1 MKKIYYYINFLTI
14 LLVTSCQQQEI
25 VSDAPALKAG
35 EYRFTV
41 NIPEPRIATRAMGD
55 TPATD
60 LPLHVLVFD
69 ENGFF
74 VANQPATVNSF
85 NGTQG
90 TYTVQL
96 PPSDRARV
104 LHFVLGNVE
113 FGNYVPDDSEASIF
127 SQLTVTNGTDAYW
140 QRITVPN
147 IQDGMTL
154 PKVSL
159 VRNFAKIVVSEE
171 LDQLNLLGYA
181 VVCETTEGTVA
192 PYAGTDAS
200 LETNGGFATFDLP
213 EQQEGTVYEQFTS
226 HNPGFGGNNAGS
238 VDRRVPQEADFTDT
252 PKYVYERN
260 QDEASSPAF
269 ILVRAEYN
277 GGTYYYK
284 LDLVETDP
292 STYITSY
299 LNLYRNFQYTIR
311 ITSVSG
317 VGYDTPKE
325 AISAVASNNIGASV
339 EVSEVNTIQDGK
351 NELYVSET
359 DLLVVTSD
367 VVTIDIEYR
376 VGIDEGE
383 GTLRNDEVQ
392 VFAVGGSEDGRNP
405 NAVSNFTYRD
415 GKLNITPASLPAL
428 MEEQEFIVTTPSG
441 LSRRILL
448 RVHEPFRFRVVDC
461 TDDIPKV
468 TGSDVA
474 LTIGLPANMPTS
486 AFPLTLDIE
495 PERKSIYPDVTR
507 NRIPVESEGNQTFSY
522 QTTVSYNEYRL
533 QNGTFTFYF
542 KTNMA
547 SSATTITVTNP
558 YFLKEN
564 NTARFVNE
572 GDMHYG
578 FINVRLASEGNG
590 NFSTIEDL
598 FTFNTYE
605 TGEKKITLSFT
616 LHEEGDGY
624 TPDGST
630 HPIVE
635 IYGDYMDWENAKS
648 STGTFEVVSDGDG
661 IYYTPNNNDNN
672 IYGVQSIT
680 FTITEDLA
688 TGRFQLESSDHGTA
702 IVEYTTPPCTVRFQ
716 YVHEESQW
724 PWGESQEQT
733 DDVPRNSTIAMYSD
747 SQYQNH
753 VADYTVGSNG
763 EITIRSFVGF
773 ELTTTLYFRYSTGS
787 NWNRTNYDGEATVQ
801 QLINGT
807 QPITLEEKGY

>member
-1 MKKIYYYINFLTI
+1 MKKIYYYISLLTI

-25 VSDAPALKAG
+25 VSEVPALKTG

-69 ENGFF
+69 ANGFF
-74 VANQPATVNSF
+74 VANQTAKVNSF
-85 NGTQG
+85 DGTQG
-90 TYTVQL
+90 TYMVQL
-96 PPSDRARV
+96 PPSDTERV

-113 FGNYVPDDSEASIF
+113 FGDYVPDDSEAGIF
-127 SQLTVTNGTDAYW
+127 SQLTVTNGIDAYW
-140 QRITVPN
+140 QRITVNN

-154 PKVSL
+154 PEVTL
-159 VRNFAKIVVSEE
+159 IRNFAKIVVSEE
-171 LDQLNLLGYA
+171 LEQLDLLGYA
-181 VVCETTEGTVA
+181 IVRETTEGTVA
-192 PYAGTDAS
+192 PYAGTDEA
-200 LETNGGFATFDLP
+200 LGTNGGFAAFNLP
-213 EQQEGTVYEQFTS
+213 AQQEGTVYEQFIS
-226 HNPGFGGNNAGS
+226 LNPGFGGNNAGS
-238 VDRRVPQEADFTDT
+238 VDETVPQEADFTNT

-260 QDEASSPAF
+260 QDEASRPAF
-269 ILVRAEYN
+269 VLVRAQYN
-277 GGTYYYK
+277 GGAYYYK

-292 STYITSY
+292 STYITTY

-317 VGYDTPKE
+317 VGYDTPQE
-325 AISAVASNNIGASV
+325 AIDAVASNNIGASV

-367 VVTIDIEYR
+367 VVTIDYEYR
-376 VGIDEGE
+376 EGIDQGE
-383 GTLRNDEVQ
+383 GTLANNKVKI
-392 VFAVGGSEDGRNP
+392 FAVGGSGENGLNP
-405 NAVSNFTYRD
+405 NAVASFTYSN
-415 GKLNITPASLPAL
+415 GVLSITPASLPAL

-461 TDDIPKV
+461 NDVVPGV

-474 LTIGLPANMPTS
+474 LTVLLPENMPTS

-522 QTTVSYNEYRL
+522 QATVSYNDYRL
-533 QNGTFTFYF
+533 NNGRFNFYF

-547 SSATTITVTNP
+547 SSATMITVTNL
-558 YFLKEN
+558 YFLNEN
-564 NTARFVNE
+564 NTARFINT
-572 GDMHYG
+572 GDIRYS
-578 FINVRLASEGNG
+578 FINVALASDGNG
-590 NFSTIEDL
+590 DFSTVGAL

-616 LHEEGDGY
+616 LHEQGDGY
-624 TPDGST
+624 TLDGT
-630 HPIVE
+630 HPVVE
-635 IYGDYMDWENAKS
+635 IYGDYMDWATAETA
-648 STGTFEVVSDGDG
+648 TGTFEVDADGDG
-661 IYYTPNNNDNN
+661 IHYTPTDA
-672 IYGVQSIT
+672 YGVQSIT

-688 TGRFQLESSDHGTA
+688 TGSFELESYDHGTA
-702 IVEYTTPPCTVRFQ
+702 TVQYTTPPCTVRFQ
-716 YVHEESQW
+716 YVHGNYR
-724 PWGESQEQT
+724 PQT
-733 DDVPRNSTIAMYSD
+733 DYVPRNATISLYSD
-747 SQYQNH
+747 RNYQNH
-753 VADYTVGSNG
+753 VADYTVGNNG

-773 ELTTTLYFRYSTGS
+773 ELTSALYFRYSTGS
-787 NWNRTNYDGEATVQ
+787 GYWTTNYDGEATVQ
-801 QLINGT
+801 SLISGT
-807 QPITLEEKGY
+807 QTITLERGY

>member
-1 MKKIYYYINFLTI
+1 MKKIYYYISLLTI

-41 NIPEPRIATRAMGD
+41 NIPEPRVATRAMGD

-85 NGTQG
+85 DGTQG

-159 VRNFAKIVVSEE
+159 VRNFAKIVVSEK

-359 DLLVVTSD
+359 ELLVVTSD
-367 VVTIDIEYR
+367 VVTIDYEYR
-376 VGIDEGE
+376 EGIDQGD
-383 GTLRNDEVQ
+383 GTLANEKVQ
-392 VFAVGGSEDGRNP
+392 IFPVGGSGEDGLNP

-461 TDDIPKV
+461 DDVVPRV
-468 TGSDVA
+468 TGSDVT
-474 LTIGLPANMPTS
+474 LTVLLP
-486 AFPLTLDIE
+486 
-495 PERKSIYPDVTR
+495 
-507 NRIPVESEGNQTFSY
+507 
-522 QTTVSYNEYRL
+522 
-533 QNGTFTFYF
+533 
-542 KTNMA
+542 
-547 SSATTITVTNP
+547 
-558 YFLKEN
+558 
-564 NTARFVNE
+564 
-572 GDMHYG
+572 
-578 FINVRLASEGNG
+578 
-590 NFSTIEDL
+590 
-598 FTFNTYE
+598 
-605 TGEKKITLSFT
+605 
-616 LHEEGDGY
+616 
-624 TPDGST
+624 
-630 HPIVE
+630 
-635 IYGDYMDWENAKS
+635 
-648 STGTFEVVSDGDG
+648 
-661 IYYTPNNNDNN
+661 
-672 IYGVQSIT
+672 
-680 FTITEDLA
+680 
-688 TGRFQLESSDHGTA
+688 
-702 IVEYTTPPCTVRFQ
+702 
-716 YVHEESQW
+716 
-724 PWGESQEQT
+724 
-733 DDVPRNSTIAMYSD
+733 
-747 SQYQNH
+747 
-753 VADYTVGSNG
+753 
-763 EITIRSFVGF
+763 
-773 ELTTTLYFRYSTGS
+773 
-787 NWNRTNYDGEATVQ
+787 
-801 QLINGT
+801 
-807 QPITLEEKGY
+807 

>member
-1 MKKIYYYINFLTI
+1 MKKIYYYISLLTI

-25 VSDAPALKAG
+25 VSEAPALKSG

-55 TPATD
+55 MPATD

-69 ENGFF
+69 ANGFF
-74 VANQPATVNSF
+74 VANQTATVNSF

-96 PPSDRARV
+96 PPSDTERV

-113 FGNYVPDDSEASIF
+113 FGDYVPDDSETSIF
-127 SQLTVTNGTDAYW
+127 SQLTVTKGTDAYW
-140 QRITVPN
+140 QRITVNN

-154 PKVSL
+154 PEVTL
-159 VRNFAKIVVSEE
+159 IRNFAKIVVSEE
-171 LDQLNLLGYA
+171 LEQLEVLGYA
-181 VVCETTEGTVA
+181 IVRETTEGTVA
-192 PYAGTDAS
+192 PYAGTDEA
-200 LETNGGFATFDLP
+200 LGTNGGFATFNLP
-213 EQQEGTVYEQFTS
+213 AEQEGTEYEQFTS
-226 HNPGFGGNNAGS
+226 LNPGFGGNNAGS
-238 VDRRVPQEADFTDT
+238 VDETVPQEADFTNT

-260 QDEASSPAF
+260 QDEASRPAF
-269 ILVRAEYN
+269 VLVRAQYN
-277 GGTYYYK
+277 GGAYYYK

-292 STYITSY
+292 STYITTY

-325 AISAVASNNIGASV
+325 AIDAVASNNIGASV

-367 VVTIDIEYR
+367 VVTIDYEYR
-376 VGIDEGE
+376 EGIDEGE
-383 GTLRNDEVQ
+383 GTLANDKVQ
-392 VFAVGGSEDGRNP
+392 IFAVGGSGEDGLNP
-405 NAVSNFTYRD
+405 NAVASFTYRD
-415 GKLNITPASLPAL
+415 GVLSITTPASLPAL

-461 TDDIPKV
+461 TDNIPRV

-474 LTIGLPANMPTS
+474 LTIGLPENMPIS

-522 QTTVSYNEYRL
+522 QATVSYNEYRT

-547 SSATTITVTNP
+547 SSATQITVTNP
-558 YFLKEN
+558 YFLNEN

-572 GDMHYG
+572 GDMHYS

-590 NFSTIEDL
+590 DFSTVDAL

-605 TGEKKITLSFT
+605 TGAKKITLSFT
-616 LHEEGDGY
+616 LHEQGDGY
-624 TPDGST
+624 TSDGST
-630 HPIVE
+630 HPVVE
-635 IYGDYMDWENAKS
+635 IYGKYMNWAEAES
-648 STGTFEVVSDGDG
+648 LTGTFEVDPDGDG
-661 IYYTPNNNDNN
+661 IHYTPGDP
-672 IYGVQSIT
+672 YGVQSIT

-688 TGRFQLESSDHGTA
+688 TGHFQLESYDHGTA

-716 YVHEESQW
+716 YIHEEWS
-724 PWGESQEQT
+724 WGGQQEQT
-733 DDVPRNSTIAMYSD
+733 DYVPRNATISLYSD
-747 SQYQNH
+747 HNYQNH
-753 VADYTVGSNG
+753 VADYTVGDNG
-763 EITIRSFVGF
+763 EITIRSFVSF
-773 ELTTTLYFRYSTGS
+773 ELTSTLYFRYSTRSGY
-787 NWNRTNYDGEATVQ
+787 WVTNYDGEATVQ
-801 QLINGT
+801 SLISSPQT
-807 QPITLEEKGY
+807 ITLKEGY

>member
-1 MKKIYYYINFLTI
+1 MKKIYYYISLLTI

-25 VSDAPALKAG
+25 VSEAPALKSG

-55 TPATD
+55 MPATD

-69 ENGFF
+69 ANGFF
-74 VANQPATVNSF
+74 VANQTATVNSF
-85 NGTQG
+85 DGTEG

-96 PPSDRARV
+96 PPSDTEHV

-113 FGNYVPDDSEASIF
+113 FGDYVPDDSETSIF

-140 QRITVPN
+140 QRITVNN

-154 PKVSL
+154 PEVTL
-159 VRNFAKIVVSEE
+159 IRNFAKIVVSEE
-171 LDQLNLLGYA
+171 LEQLELLGYA
-181 VVCETTEGTVA
+181 IVRETTEGTVA
-192 PYAGTDAS
+192 PYAGTDEA
-200 LETNGGFATFDLP
+200 LGTKGGFATFNLP
-213 EQQEGTVYEQFTS
+213 AEQEGTVYEQFTS
-226 HNPGFGGNNAGS
+226 LNPGFGGNNAGR
-238 VDRRVPQEADFTDT
+238 VDETVPQEADFTNT

-260 QDEASSPAF
+260 QDEASRPAF
-269 ILVRAEYN
+269 VLVRAQYN
-277 GGTYYYK
+277 GGAYYYK

-292 STYITSY
+292 DTYITTY

-317 VGYDTPKE
+317 VGYDTPEE
-325 AISAVASNNIGASV
+325 AIDAVASNNIGASV

-367 VVTIDIEYR
+367 VVTIDYEYR
-376 VGIDEGE
+376 EGIDQGE
-383 GTLRNDEVQ
+383 GTLANDKVKI
-392 VFAVGGSEDGRNP
+392 FAVGGSGENGLNP
-405 NAVSNFTYRD
+405 NAVASFTYSN
-415 GKLNITPASLPAL
+415 GVLSITPASLPAL

-461 TDDIPKV
+461 DDVVPRV

-474 LTIGLPANMPTS
+474 LTVLLPENMPTS

-522 QTTVSYNEYRL
+522 QATVSYNDYRL
-533 QNGTFTFYF
+533 NNGRFNFYF

-547 SSATTITVTNP
+547 SSATMITVTNP
-558 YFLKEN
+558 YFLNEN
-564 NTARFVNE
+564 NTARFINT
-572 GDMHYG
+572 GDIRYS
-578 FINVRLASEGNG
+578 FINVALASDGNG
-590 NFSTIEDL
+590 DFSTVGAL

-616 LHEEGDGY
+616 LHEQGDGY
-624 TPDGST
+624 TLDGT
-630 HPIVE
+630 HPVVE
-635 IYGDYMDWENAKS
+635 IYGDYMDWATAETA
-648 STGTFEVVSDGDG
+648 TGTFEVDADGDG
-661 IYYTPNNNDNN
+661 IHYTPTDA
-672 IYGVQSIT
+672 YGVQSIT

-688 TGRFQLESSDHGTA
+688 TGSFELESYDHGTA
-702 IVEYTTPPCTVRFQ
+702 TVQYTTPPCTVRFQ
-716 YVHEESQW
+716 YVHDW
-724 PWGESQEQT
+724 TQT
-733 DDVPRNSTIAMYSD
+733 DYVPRNATISLYSD
-747 SQYQNH
+747 LNYRNH
-753 VADYTVGSNG
+753 VADYTVGNNG

-773 ELTTTLYFRYSTGS
+773 ELTSTLYFRYSTGAY
-787 NWNRTNYDGEATVQ
+787 WVTNYDGEATVQ
-801 QLINGT
+801 SLISGT
-807 QPITLEEKGY
+807 QTITLEEGY

>member
-1 MKKIYYYINFLTI
+1 MKKIYYYISLLTI
-14 LLVTSCQQQEI
+14 LLVTSCQQEI

-41 NIPEPRIATRAMGD
+41 NIPEPRIATRAMGY

-85 NGTQG
+85 DGTQG

-154 PKVSL
+154 REVSL

-200 LETNGGFATFDLP
+200 LETNGGFATFDLS

-226 HNPGFGGNNAGS
+226 RNPGFGGNNAGS

-317 VGYDTPKE
+317 VGYDTPEE

-367 VVTIDIEYR
+367 VVTIDYEYR
-376 VGIDEGE
+376 EGIDQGE
-383 GTLRNDEVQ
+383 GTLMNEKVKI
-392 VFAVGGSEDGRNP
+392 FAVGGSEDGLNP
-405 NAVSNFTYRD
+405 NAVSNFTYGD

-522 QTTVSYNEYRL
+522 QATISYNEYRL

-564 NTARFVNE
+564 NTARFVND

-598 FTFNTYE
+598 FTFNTYK

-635 IYGDYMDWENAKS
+635 IYGDYMDWRNAES
-648 STGTFEVVSDGDG
+648 STGTFEVDPDGDG

-672 IYGVQSIT
+672 IYSVQSIT

-716 YVHEESQW
+716 YNAIGGTQN
-724 PWGESQEQT
+724 
-733 DDVPRNSTIAMYSD
+733 VPNGATIAMYSD
-747 SQYQNH
+747 SGYRNW
-753 VADYTVGSNG
+753 VADYTVGNNG

-773 ELTTTLYFRYSTGS
+773 DLTTTLYFRYRVNVMGF
-787 NWNRTNYDGEATVQ
+787 NIDYKGEATVQ

-807 QPITLEEKGY
+807 QPITLEGSF

>member
-1 MKKIYYYINFLTI
+1 MKKIYYYISLLTI

-25 VSDAPALKAG
+25 VSEAPALKSG

-55 TPATD
+55 MPATD

-69 ENGFF
+69 ANGFF
-74 VANQPATVNSF
+74 VANQTATVNSF
-85 NGTQG
+85 DGTQG

-96 PPSDRARV
+96 PPSDTERV

-113 FGNYVPDDSEASIF
+113 FGDYVPDDSEASIF

-140 QRITVPN
+140 QRITVNN

-154 PKVSL
+154 PEVTL

-171 LDQLNLLGYA
+171 LEQLEVLGYA
-181 VVCETTEGTVA
+181 IVRETTEGTVA
-192 PYAGTDAS
+192 PYAGTDEA
-200 LETNGGFATFDLP
+200 LGTKGGFATFNLP
-213 EQQEGTVYEQFTS
+213 AEQEGTVYEQFTS
-226 HNPGFGGNNAGS
+226 LNPGFGGNNAGS
-238 VDRRVPQEADFTDT
+238 VDETVPQEADFTNT

-260 QDEASSPAF
+260 QDEASRPAF
-269 ILVRAEYN
+269 VLVRAQYN
-277 GGTYYYK
+277 GGAYYYK
-284 LDLVETDP
+284 LDLVETDQ
-292 STYITSY
+292 STYITTY

-317 VGYDTPKE
+317 VGYDTPQE
-325 AISAVASNNIGASV
+325 AIDAVASNNIGASV

-367 VVTIDIEYR
+367 VVTIDYEYR
-376 VGIDEGE
+376 EGIDEGE
-383 GTLRNDEVQ
+383 GTLANDKVQ
-392 VFAVGGSEDGRNP
+392 IFAVGGSGEDGLNP
-405 NAVSNFTYRD
+405 NAVASFTFSD
-415 GKLNITPASLPAL
+415 GVLSIRPALLPAL

-461 TDDIPKV
+461 DDVVPRV

-474 LTIGLPANMPTS
+474 LTVLLPENMPTS

-522 QTTVSYNEYRL
+522 QATVSYNDYRL
-533 QNGTFTFYF
+533 NNGRFYFYF

-547 SSATTITVTNP
+547 SSATMITVTNP
-558 YFLKEN
+558 YFLNEN
-564 NTARFVNE
+564 NTARFINT
-572 GDMHYG
+572 GDVRYG
-578 FINVRLASEGNG
+578 FIDVRLASEGNG
-590 NFSTIEDL
+590 DFSTVEDL
-598 FTFNTYE
+598 FTFNTYV

-616 LHEEGDGY
+616 LHEQGDGY
-624 TPDGST
+624 TPDGT
-630 HPIVE
+630 HPLVE
-635 IYGDYMDWENAKS
+635 IYGDYMDWENAES
-648 STGTFEVVSDGDG
+648 STGTFEVDPDGDG
-661 IYYTPNNNDNN
+661 VQYTPTNA
-672 IYGVQSIT
+672 YGVQSIT

-688 TGRFQLESSDHGTA
+688 TGRFQLESYDHGTA

-716 YVHEESQW
+716 YDNYRPQN
-724 PWGESQEQT
+724 
-733 DDVPRNSTIAMYSD
+733 VPRNATISLYSD
-747 SQYQNH
+747 RDYRNH
-753 VADYTVGSNG
+753 VADYTVGNNG

-773 ELTTTLYFRYSTGS
+773 ELISTLYFRYSTGS
-787 NWNRTNYDGEATVQ
+787 GYWATNYDGEATVQ
-801 QLINGT
+801 SLISGT
-807 QPITLEEKGY
+807 QTITLERGY

>member
-1 MKKIYYYINFLTI
+1 MKKIYYYISLLTI

-25 VSDAPALKAG
+25 VSDAPTLKAG

-41 NIPEPRIATRAMGD
+41 NIPEPRVATRAMGD

-96 PPSDRARV
+96 PPSDRERV

-140 QRITVPN
+140 QRIKIPN

-154 PKVSL
+154 PEVSL

-317 VGYDTPKE
+317 VGYDTPEE

-367 VVTIDIEYR
+367 VVTIDYEYR
-376 VGIDEGE
+376 EGIDQGD
-383 GTLRNDEVQ
+383 GTLANEKVQ
-392 VFAVGGSEDGRNP
+392 IFPVGGSGENGLNP
-405 NAVSNFTYRD
+405 NAISNFTYSD

-461 TDDIPKV
+461 NDVVPRVI
-468 TGSDVA
+468 GSDVT
-474 LTIGLPANMPTS
+474 LTVLLPENMPTS

-495 PERKSIYPDVTR
+495 PERKSIYPDVTK

-522 QTTVSYNEYRL
+522 QATVSYNDYRL
-533 QNGTFTFYF
+533 NNGRFYFYF

-547 SSATTITVTNP
+547 SSATKITVTNP

-564 NTARFVNE
+564 NTARFINE
-572 GDMHYG
+572 GDVRYG
-578 FINVRLASEGNG
+578 FIDVRLASEGNG
-590 NFSTIEDL
+590 NFSTVEDL
-598 FTFNTYE
+598 FTFNTYK

-635 IYGDYMDWENAKS
+635 IYGDYMDWEKAES
-648 STGTFEVVSDGDG
+648 LTGTFKVDPDGDG

-672 IYGVQSIT
+672 IYSVQSIT

-688 TGRFQLESSDHGTA
+688 TGTFQLESYDHGTA
-702 IVEYTTPPCTVRFQ
+702 TVEYTTPPCTVRFQ
-716 YVHEESQW
+716 YGNYRPQN
-724 PWGESQEQT
+724 
-733 DDVPRNSTIAMYSD
+733 VPRNATISLYSD
-747 SQYQNH
+747 PNYRDR
-753 VADYTVGSNG
+753 VADYTVGTNG

-773 ELTTTLYFRYSTGS
+773 ELTSTLYFRYSTRSG
-787 NWNRTNYDGEATVQ
+787 NYDGEATVQ
-801 QLINGT
+801 RLISGPQT
-807 QPITLEEKGY
+807 ITLEEGY

>member
-1 MKKIYYYINFLTI
+1 MKKIYYYISLLTI

-41 NIPEPRIATRAMGD
+41 NIPEPRVATRAMGD

-85 NGTQG
+85 DGTQG

-159 VRNFAKIVVSEE
+159 VRNFAKIVVSEK

-367 VVTIDIEYR
+367 VVTIDYEYR
-376 VGIDEGE
+376 EGIDQGD
-383 GTLRNDEVQ
+383 GTLANEKVQ
-392 VFAVGGSEDGRNP
+392 IFPVGGSGEDGLNP

-461 TDDIPKV
+461 DDVVPRV
-468 TGSDVA
+468 TGSDVT
-474 LTIGLPANMPTS
+474 LTVLLPENMPTS

-522 QTTVSYNEYRL
+522 QATVSYNDYRL
-533 QNGTFTFYF
+533 NNGRFYFYF

-558 YFLKEN
+558 YFLKD
-564 NTARFVNE
+564 NTARFINE
-572 GDMHYG
+572 GDVRYG
-578 FINVRLASEGNG
+578 FIDVRLASEGNG
-590 NFSTIEDL
+590 NFSTVEDL
-598 FTFNTYE
+598 FTFNTYK

-635 IYGDYMDWENAKS
+635 IYGDYMDWEKAES
-648 STGTFEVVSDGDG
+648 STGTFEVDPDGDG

-672 IYGVQSIT
+672 IYSVQSIT

-688 TGRFQLESSDHGTA
+688 TGTFQLGSYDHGTA
-702 IVEYTTPPCTVRFQ
+702 TVEYTTPPCTVRFQ
-716 YVHEESQW
+716 YNAIIGGTQN
-724 PWGESQEQT
+724 
-733 DDVPRNSTIAMYSD
+733 VPNGATIAMYSD
-747 SQYQNH
+747 SGYRNW
-753 VADYTVGSNG
+753 VADYTVGNNG

-773 ELTTTLYFRYSTGS
+773 DLTTTLYFRYRVNAMGF
-787 NWNRTNYDGEATVQ
+787 NIDYEGEATVQ

-807 QPITLEEKGY
+807 QPITLEGSF

>member
-1 MKKIYYYINFLTI
+1 MKKIYYYISLLTI

-25 VSDAPALKAG
+25 ASDVPALKAG

-74 VANQPATVNSF
+74 VANQLATVNSF
-85 NGTQG
+85 DGTKG

-104 LHFVLGNVE
+104 LHFVLGKVE
-113 FGNYVPDDSEASIF
+113 FGDYVPDDSETSIF

-140 QRITVPN
+140 QRITVNN

-154 PKVSL
+154 PEVTL
-159 VRNFAKIVVSEE
+159 IRNFAKIVVSEE
-171 LDQLNLLGYA
+171 LEQLEVLGYA
-181 VVCETTEGTVA
+181 IVRETTEGTVA
-192 PYAGTDAS
+192 PYAGTDEA
-200 LETNGGFATFDLP
+200 LGTKGGFATFNLP
-213 EQQEGTVYEQFTS
+213 AEQESTVYEQFTS
-226 HNPGFGGNNAGS
+226 LNPGFGGNNAGS
-238 VDRRVPQEADFTDT
+238 VDETVPQEAEFTNT

-260 QDEASSPAF
+260 QDEASRPAF
-269 ILVRAEYN
+269 VLVRAQYN
-277 GGTYYYK
+277 GGAYYYK

-292 STYITSY
+292 STYITTY

-317 VGYDTPKE
+317 VGYDTPQE
-325 AISAVASNNIGASV
+325 AIEAVASNNIGASV

-367 VVTIDIEYR
+367 VVTIDYEYR
-376 VGIDEGE
+376 EGIDEGE
-383 GTLRNDEVQ
+383 GTLANDKVQ
-392 VFAVGGSEDGRNP
+392 IFAVGGSGEDGRNP
-405 NAVSNFTYRD
+405 NAVSSFMYSD

-461 TDDIPKV
+461 TDNIPRV

-474 LTIGLPANMPTS
+474 LTIGLPENMPTS

-522 QTTVSYNEYRL
+522 QATISYNEYRT

-547 SSATTITVTNP
+547 SSATQITVTNP
-558 YFLKEN
+558 YFLNEN

-572 GDMHYG
+572 GDMHYS

-590 NFSTIEDL
+590 DFSTVDDL

-605 TGEKKITLSFT
+605 TGAKKITLSFT
-616 LHEEGDGY
+616 LHEQGDGY
-624 TPDGST
+624 TSDGST
-630 HPIVE
+630 HPEVE
-635 IYGDYMDWENAKS
+635 IYGKYMNWAEAES
-648 STGTFEVVSDGDG
+648 STGTFEVDPDGDG
-661 IYYTPNNNDNN
+661 IHYTPGDP
-672 IYGVQSIT
+672 YGVQSIT
-680 FTITEDLA
+680 FTITEALA
-688 TGRFQLESSDHGTA
+688 TGRFQLESYDHGTA

-716 YVHEESQW
+716 YGNYRPQN
-724 PWGESQEQT
+724 
-733 DDVPRNSTIAMYSD
+733 VPRNATISLYSD
-747 SQYQNH
+747 PNYRDR
-753 VADYTVGSNG
+753 VADYTVGTNG

-773 ELTTTLYFRYSTGS
+773 ELTSTLYFRYSTGS
-787 NWNRTNYDGEATVQ
+787 GFWATNYDGEAAVQ
-801 QLINGT
+801 SLIRST
-807 QPITLEEKGY
+807 QTITLKEGY

>member
-1 MKKIYYYINFLTI
+1 MKKIYYYISLLTI

-25 VSDAPALKAG
+25 VSDAPTLKAG

-41 NIPEPRIATRAMGD
+41 NIPEPRVATRAMGD

-96 PPSDRARV
+96 PPSDRERV

-140 QRITVPN
+140 QRIKIPN

-154 PKVSL
+154 PEVSL

-317 VGYDTPKE
+317 VGYDTPEE

-367 VVTIDIEYR
+367 VVTIDYEYR
-376 VGIDEGE
+376 EGIDQGD
-383 GTLRNDEVQ
+383 GTLANEKVQ
-392 VFAVGGSEDGRNP
+392 IFPVGGSGENGLNP
-405 NAVSNFTYRD
+405 NAISNFTYSD

-461 TDDIPKV
+461 NDVVPRVI
-468 TGSDVA
+468 GSDVT
-474 LTIGLPANMPTS
+474 LTVLLPENMPTS

-495 PERKSIYPDVTR
+495 PERKSIYPDVTK

-522 QTTVSYNEYRL
+522 QATVSYNDYRL
-533 QNGTFTFYF
+533 NNGRFYFYF

-547 SSATTITVTNP
+547 SSATKITVTNP

-564 NTARFVNE
+564 NTARFINE
-572 GDMHYG
+572 GDVRYG
-578 FINVRLASEGNG
+578 FIDVRLASEGNG
-590 NFSTIEDL
+590 NFSTVEDL
-598 FTFNTYE
+598 FTFNTYK

-635 IYGDYMDWENAKS
+635 IYGDYMDWEKAES
-648 STGTFEVVSDGDG
+648 LTGTFKVDPDGDG

-672 IYGVQSIT
+672 IYSVQSIT

-688 TGRFQLESSDHGTA
+688 TGTFQLESYDHGTA
-702 IVEYTTPPCTVRFQ
+702 TVEYTTPPCTVRFQ
-716 YVHEESQW
+716 YGNYRPQN
-724 PWGESQEQT
+724 
-733 DDVPRNSTIAMYSD
+733 VPRNATISLYSD
-747 SQYQNH
+747 PNYRNY
-753 VADYTVGSNG
+753 VAGYTVGNNG

-773 ELTTTLYFRYSTGS
+773 ELTSTLYFRYSTRSG
-787 NWNRTNYDGEATVQ
+787 NYDGEATVQ
-801 QLINGT
+801 RLISGPQT
-807 QPITLEEKGY
+807 ITLEEGY

>member
-1 MKKIYYYINFLTI
+1 MKKIYYYISLLTI

-25 VSDAPALKAG
+25 VSEAPALKSG

-55 TPATD
+55 MPATD

-69 ENGFF
+69 ANGFF
-74 VANQPATVNSF
+74 VANQTATVNSF
-85 NGTQG
+85 DGTEG

-96 PPSDRARV
+96 PPSDTERV

-113 FGNYVPDDSEASIF
+113 FGDYVPDDSETSIF

-140 QRITVPN
+140 QRITVNN

-154 PKVSL
+154 PEVTL
-159 VRNFAKIVVSEE
+159 IRNFAKIVVSEE
-171 LDQLNLLGYA
+171 LGQLELLGYA
-181 VVCETTEGTVA
+181 IVRETTEGTVA
-192 PYAGTDAS
+192 PYAGTDEA
-200 LETNGGFATFDLP
+200 LGTKGGFATFNLP
-213 EQQEGTVYEQFTS
+213 AEQEGTVYEQFTS
-226 HNPGFGGNNAGS
+226 LNPGFGGNNAGS
-238 VDRRVPQEADFTDT
+238 VDETVPQEADFTNT

-260 QDEASSPAF
+260 QDEASRPAF
-269 ILVRAEYN
+269 VLVRAQYN

-292 STYITSY
+292 STYITTY

-317 VGYDTPKE
+317 VGYDTPQE
-325 AISAVASNNIGASV
+325 AIDAVASNNIGASV

-367 VVTIDIEYR
+367 VVTIDYEYR
-376 VGIDEGE
+376 EGIDEGE
-383 GTLRNDEVQ
+383 GTLANDKVQ
-392 VFAVGGSEDGRNP
+392 IFAVGGSGEDGLNP
-405 NAVSNFTYRD
+405 NAVASFTYSN
-415 GKLNITPASLPAL
+415 GVLSITPASLPAL

-461 TDDIPKV
+461 DDVVPRV

-474 LTIGLPANMPTS
+474 LTVLLPENMPTS

-522 QTTVSYNEYRL
+522 QATVSYNDYRL
-533 QNGTFTFYF
+533 NNGRFNFYF

-547 SSATTITVTNP
+547 SSATMITVTNP
-558 YFLKEN
+558 YFLNEN
-564 NTARFVNE
+564 NTARFINT
-572 GDMHYG
+572 GDIRYS
-578 FINVRLASEGNG
+578 FINVALASDGNG
-590 NFSTIEDL
+590 DFSTVEDL

-616 LHEEGDGY
+616 LHEQGDGY
-624 TPDGST
+624 TLDGT
-630 HPIVE
+630 HPVVE
-635 IYGDYMDWENAKS
+635 IYGDYMDWATAETA
-648 STGTFEVVSDGDG
+648 TGTFEVDADGDG
-661 IYYTPNNNDNN
+661 IHYTPTDA
-672 IYGVQSIT
+672 YGVQSIT

-688 TGRFQLESSDHGTA
+688 TGSFELESYDHGTA
-702 IVEYTTPPCTVRFQ
+702 TVQYTTPPCTVRFQ
-716 YVHEESQW
+716 YVHGNYR
-724 PWGESQEQT
+724 PQT
-733 DDVPRNSTIAMYSD
+733 DYVPRNATISLYSD
-747 SQYQNH
+747 RNYRNH
-753 VADYTVGSNG
+753 VADYTVGNNG

-773 ELTTTLYFRYSTGS
+773 ELTSILYFRYSTGS
-787 NWNRTNYDGEATVQ
+787 SYWSTNYDGEATVQ
-801 QLINGT
+801 SLISST
-807 QPITLEEKGY
+807 QTITLEEGY

>member
-1 MKKIYYYINFLTI
+1 MKKIYYYISLLTI

-41 NIPEPRIATRAMGD
+41 NIPEPRVATRAMGD

-85 NGTQG
+85 DGTRG
-90 TYTVQL
+90 TYTVLL

-159 VRNFAKIVVSEE
+159 VRNFAKIVVSEK

-367 VVTIDIEYR
+367 VVTIDYEYR
-376 VGIDEGE
+376 EGIDQGD
-383 GTLRNDEVQ
+383 GTLANEKVQ
-392 VFAVGGSEDGRNP
+392 IFPVGGSGENGLNP
-405 NAVSNFTYRD
+405 NAVSSFTYSD

-558 YFLKEN
+558 YFLKD
-564 NTARFVNE
+564 NTARFINE
-572 GDMHYG
+572 GDVRYG
-578 FINVRLASEGNG
+578 FIDVRLASEGNG
-590 NFSTIEDL
+590 NFSTVEDL
-598 FTFNTYE
+598 FTFNTYK

-630 HPIVE
+630 HPRVE
-635 IYGDYMDWENAKS
+635 IYGDYMDWEKAES
-648 STGTFEVVSDGDG
+648 LTGTCEVDPDGDG

-688 TGRFQLESSDHGTA
+688 TGTFQLGSYDHGTA
-702 IVEYTTPPCTVRFQ
+702 TVEYTTPPCTVRFQ
-716 YVHEESQW
+716 YNAIIGGTQN
-724 PWGESQEQT
+724 
-733 DDVPRNSTIAMYSD
+733 VPNGATIAMYSD
-747 SQYQNH
+747 SGYRNW
-753 VADYTVGSNG
+753 VADYTVGNNG

-773 ELTTTLYFRYSTGS
+773 DLTTTLYFRYRVNVMGV
-787 NWNRTNYDGEATVQ
+787 NIDYEGEAIVQ

-807 QPITLEEKGY
+807 QPITLEGSF

>member
-1 MKKIYYYINFLTI
+1 MKKIYYYISLLTI

-25 VSDAPALKAG
+25 VSEAPALKSG

-55 TPATD
+55 MPATD

-69 ENGFF
+69 ANGFF
-74 VANQPATVNSF
+74 VANQTATVNSF
-85 NGTQG
+85 DGTEG

-96 PPSDRARV
+96 PPSDTERV

-113 FGNYVPDDSEASIF
+113 FGDYVPDDSETSIF

-140 QRITVPN
+140 QRITVNN

-154 PKVSL
+154 PEVTL
-159 VRNFAKIVVSEE
+159 IRNFAKIVVSEKLE
-171 LDQLNLLGYA
+171 QLEVLGYA
-181 VVCETTEGTVA
+181 IVRETTEGTVA
-192 PYAGTDAS
+192 PYAGTDEA
-200 LETNGGFATFDLP
+200 LGTNGGFATFNLP
-213 EQQEGTVYEQFTS
+213 AEQEGTVYEQFTS
-226 HNPGFGGNNAGS
+226 LNPGFGGNNAGS
-238 VDRRVPQEADFTDT
+238 VDETVPQEADFTNT

-260 QDEASSPAF
+260 QDEASRPAF
-269 ILVRAEYN
+269 VLVRAQYN

-292 STYITSY
+292 STYITTY

-317 VGYDTPKE
+317 VGYDTPEE
-325 AISAVASNNIGASV
+325 AIDAVASNNIGASV

-367 VVTIDIEYR
+367 VVTIDYEYR
-376 VGIDEGE
+376 EGIDQGE
-383 GTLRNDEVQ
+383 GTLANDKVKI
-392 VFAVGGSEDGRNP
+392 FAVGGSGENGLNP
-405 NAVSNFTYRD
+405 NAVASFTYSN
-415 GKLNITPASLPAL
+415 GVLSITPASLPAL

-461 TDDIPKV
+461 DDVVPRV

-474 LTIGLPANMPTS
+474 LTVLLPENMPTS

-522 QTTVSYNEYRL
+522 QATVSYNDYRL
-533 QNGTFTFYF
+533 NNGRFNFYF

-547 SSATTITVTNP
+547 SSATMITVTNP
-558 YFLKEN
+558 YFLNEN
-564 NTARFVNE
+564 NTARFINT
-572 GDMHYG
+572 GDIRYS
-578 FINVRLASEGNG
+578 FINVALASDGNG
-590 NFSTIEDL
+590 DFSTVGAL

-616 LHEEGDGY
+616 LHEQGDGY
-624 TPDGST
+624 TLDGT
-630 HPIVE
+630 HPVVE
-635 IYGDYMDWENAKS
+635 IYGDYMDWATAETA
-648 STGTFEVVSDGDG
+648 TGTFEVDADGDG
-661 IYYTPNNNDNN
+661 IHYTPTDA
-672 IYGVQSIT
+672 YGVQSIT

-688 TGRFQLESSDHGTA
+688 TGSFELESYDHGTA
-702 IVEYTTPPCTVRFQ
+702 TVQYTTPPCTVRFQ
-716 YVHEESQW
+716 YVHDW
-724 PWGESQEQT
+724 TQT
-733 DDVPRNSTIAMYSD
+733 DYVPRNATISLYSD
-747 SQYQNH
+747 LNYRNH
-753 VADYTVGSNG
+753 VADYTVGNNG

-773 ELTTTLYFRYSTGS
+773 ELTSTLYFRYSTGAY
-787 NWNRTNYDGEATVQ
+787 WVTNYDGEATVQ
-801 QLINGT
+801 SLISGT
-807 QPITLEEKGY
+807 QTITLEEGY

>member
-1 MKKIYYYINFLTI
+1 MKKIYYYISLLTI

-41 NIPEPRIATRAMGD
+41 NIPGPRVATRAMGD

-140 QRITVPN
+140 QRIKIPN

-154 PKVSL
+154 PEVSL

-317 VGYDTPKE
+317 VGYDTPEE

-367 VVTIDIEYR
+367 VVTIDYEYR
-376 VGIDEGE
+376 EGIDQGD
-383 GTLRNDEVQ
+383 GTLANEKVQ
-392 VFAVGGSEDGRNP
+392 IFPVGGSGENGLNP
-405 NAVSNFTYRD
+405 NAVSNFTYSD

-461 TDDIPKV
+461 NDVVPRVI
-468 TGSDVA
+468 GSDVT
-474 LTIGLPANMPTS
+474 LTVLLPENMPTS

-495 PERKSIYPDVTR
+495 PERKSIYPDVTK

-522 QTTVSYNEYRL
+522 QATVSYNDYRL
-533 QNGTFTFYF
+533 NNGRFYFYF

-547 SSATTITVTNP
+547 SSATKITVTNP

-564 NTARFVNE
+564 NTARFINE
-572 GDMHYG
+572 GDVRYG
-578 FINVRLASEGNG
+578 FIDVRLASEGNG
-590 NFSTIEDL
+590 NFSTVEDL
-598 FTFNTYE
+598 FTFNTYK

-635 IYGDYMDWENAKS
+635 IYGDYMDWEKAES
-648 STGTFEVVSDGDG
+648 LTGTFEVDPDGDG

-672 IYGVQSIT
+672 IYSVQSIT

-688 TGRFQLESSDHGTA
+688 TGTFQLESYDHGTA
-702 IVEYTTPPCTVRFQ
+702 TVEYTTPPCTVRFQ
-716 YVHEESQW
+716 YGNDRPQN
-724 PWGESQEQT
+724 
-733 DDVPRNSTIAMYSD
+733 VPRNATISLYSD
-747 SQYQNH
+747 PNYRNY
-753 VADYTVGSNG
+753 VAGYTVGNNG

-773 ELTTTLYFRYSTGS
+773 ELTSTLYFRYSTGS
-787 NWNRTNYDGEATVQ
+787 SYWSTDYDGEATVQ
-801 QLINGT
+801 RLISGPQT
-807 QPITLEEKGY
+807 ITLKEGY

>member
-1 MKKIYYYINFLTI
+1 MKKIYYYISLLTI

-25 VSDAPALKAG
+25 VSDAPTLKAG

-41 NIPEPRIATRAMGD
+41 NIPEPRVATRAMGD

-140 QRITVPN
+140 QRIKIPN

-154 PKVSL
+154 PEVSL

-317 VGYDTPKE
+317 VGYDTPEE

-367 VVTIDIEYR
+367 VVTIDYEYR
-376 VGIDEGE
+376 EGIDQGD
-383 GTLRNDEVQ
+383 GTLANEKVQ
-392 VFAVGGSEDGRNP
+392 IFPVGGSGENGLNP
-405 NAVSNFTYRD
+405 NAVSNFTYSD

-461 TDDIPKV
+461 NDVVPRVI
-468 TGSDVA
+468 GSDVT
-474 LTIGLPANMPTS
+474 LTVLLPENMPTS

-495 PERKSIYPDVTR
+495 PERKSIYPDVTK

-522 QTTVSYNEYRL
+522 QATVSYNDYRL
-533 QNGTFTFYF
+533 NNGRFYFYF

-547 SSATTITVTNP
+547 SSATKITVTNP

-564 NTARFVNE
+564 NTARFINE
-572 GDMHYG
+572 GDVRYG
-578 FINVRLASEGNG
+578 FIDVRLASEGNG
-590 NFSTIEDL
+590 NFSTVEDL
-598 FTFNTYE
+598 FTFNTYK

-635 IYGDYMDWENAKS
+635 IYGDYMDWEKAES
-648 STGTFEVVSDGDG
+648 LTGTFKVDPDGDG

-672 IYGVQSIT
+672 IYSVQSIT

-688 TGRFQLESSDHGTA
+688 TGTFQLESYDHGTA
-702 IVEYTTPPCTVRFQ
+702 TVEYTTPPCTVRFQ
-716 YVHEESQW
+716 YGNYRPQN
-724 PWGESQEQT
+724 
-733 DDVPRNSTIAMYSD
+733 VPRNATISLYSD
-747 SQYQNH
+747 PNYRDR
-753 VADYTVGSNG
+753 VADYTVGTNG

-773 ELTTTLYFRYSTGS
+773 ELTSTLYFRYSTGS
-787 NWNRTNYDGEATVQ
+787 GFWATNYDGEAAVQ
-801 QLINGT
+801 SLIRST
-807 QPITLEEKGY
+807 QTITLKEGY